1 MFALFLGFNS
11 QLSVI
16 YRGIK
21 MSGIKL
27 EDIREITKNTQGK
40 GYLIIFNDN
49 RVIIL

>member
-1 MFALFLGFNS
+1 
-11 QLSVI
+11 
-16 YRGIK
+16 